1 MKKTLQLFS
10 ILALTSAANA
20 ATMLVD
26 FGATP
31 TPGTAPAWN
40 NFTVRDAGTALALVD
55 TTNVASGVTL
65 TINSSFSLLAES
77 PAPGGSY
84 PSTVSQDAFFK
95 DSNATM
101 TLSGLNTSLTY
112 NLTFFAYINRPD
124 SRLTNISINGG
135 TAVPLEPG
143 MGTITGNTI
152 TFSNVAP
159 TPSGTIDIAYSR
171 GAGVGNL
178 IINALE
184 ITSVPEPSSAML
196 LGAFAICPLLRRRRA

>member
-10 ILALTSAANA
+10 LLALASAANA

-26 FGATP
+26 FGAIV
-31 TPGTAPAWN
+31 TPGTSPAWN
-40 NFTVRDAGTALALVD
+40 NFTNGAAGTSLALVD
-55 TTNVASGVTL
+55 TTNSASGATL
-65 TINSSFSLLAES
+65 TINNAFFLLDEN
-77 PAPGGSY
+77 PAPSGSY
-84 PSTVSQDAFFK
+84 PSTVSEDAFFK
-95 DSNATM
+95 DDNASM

-112 NLTFFAYINRPD
+112 NLTFFAYINRAD

-135 TAVPLEPG
+135 TAVPLQPG
-143 MGTITGNTI
+143 MGTTTGNTI
-152 TFSNVAP
+152 TFTNVAP
-159 TPSGTIDIAYSR
+159 SPTGTIDIGYSR

-196 LGAFAICPLLRRRRA
+196 LGALAICPLLRRRRA